1 MAAASQSS
9 RGVIRQAT
17 AVTGAQN
24 TPSRRLVERQGF
36 QFTGSL
42 PAGEVRYTLSLG

>member
-9 RGVIRQAT
+9 RGGIRQVT

-42 PAGEVRYTLSLG
+42 PASEVRYTLSLG

>member
-1 MAAASQSS
+1 MAAVSQSS
-9 RGVIRQAT
+9 RGGIRQLT

-24 TPSRRLVERQGF
+24 APSRRLVERRGF

-42 PAGEVRYTLSLG
+42 PAGEVGYTLSLG